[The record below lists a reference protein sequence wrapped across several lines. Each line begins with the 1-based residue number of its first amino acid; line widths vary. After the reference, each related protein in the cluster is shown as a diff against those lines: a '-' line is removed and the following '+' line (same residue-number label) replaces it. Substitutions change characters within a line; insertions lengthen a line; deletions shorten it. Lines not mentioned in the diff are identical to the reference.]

1 MKSLEILKDK
11 ALAEAHRV
19 ADITT
24 LRADSA
30 RMHFNAVAGQPIRAV
45 ELSDVLNRAVAHGL
59 VNRTGMENSG
69 LKYPR
74 RERGLLAE
82 NATVSG
88 KDAIDTLYHIF
99 VQARR
104 AENILKNP
112 NGYTLSPCRR
122 LYGVRK
128 DGHGGWKP
136 LFD

>member
-1 MKSLEILKDK
+1 MKILEVLKEK
-11 ALAEAHRV
+11 ALDEQHRA
-19 ADITT
+19 ADIAAI
-24 LRADSA
+24 RAQAA
-30 RMHFNAVAGQPIRAV
+30 RMHFNAVAGKAV
-45 ELSDVLNRAVAHGL
+45 QAVDLSEILNRAVAHGL

-88 KDAIDTLYHIF
+88 KDAIDTLHHIF

-104 AENILKNP
+104 ADNILKNP
-112 NGYTLSPCRR
+112 NGYTLSPYHRI
-122 LYGVRK
+122 YGGREE
-128 DGHGGWKP
+128 GRGGWTP